1 MTRTIVEP
9 ERRTPV
15 LGEPQVLV
23 VGGGAAGIA
32 AACAAARSGVETLLN
47 ERFGFLGGTLT
58 AVTLGGFC
66 GTHAIVDDSRLARV
80 VVDSSGDGDVAAF
93 AGADYALGDVGR
105 TQAGSTMFRLAGVD
119 TTIAGSL
126 RRTREVEER
135 PGSFFPTGT
144 TTAFRTGAWS

>member
-32 AACAAARSGVETLLN
+32 AACAAARSGVETLLV

-80 VVDSSGDGDVAAF
+80 VGGLYLDLEDRLRKRRAVSDPVRHGRILGVPYDSVCLKLVADEMV
-93 AGADYALGDVGR
+93 AGQGVAKSA
-105 TQAGSTMFRLAGVD
+105 TQPGSTRRVFFRPL
-119 TTIAGSL
+119 S
-126 RRTREVEER
+126 
-135 PGSFFPTGT
+135 
-144 TTAFRTGAWS
+144 